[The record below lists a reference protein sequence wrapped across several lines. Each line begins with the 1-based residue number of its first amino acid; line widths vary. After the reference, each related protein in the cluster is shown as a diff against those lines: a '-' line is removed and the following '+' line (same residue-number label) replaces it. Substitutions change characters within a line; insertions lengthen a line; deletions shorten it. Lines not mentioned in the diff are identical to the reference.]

1 MPESGAEASGSLWKG
16 GPGPGRD
23 GSFTGEGGCL
33 GPIGKD
39 RCSRQKPRSGY
50 QANGRPMQSPNADTG
65 IQPPKSMPPISFGG
79 LTMNCTHRKNGCR
92 DRGPALR
99 EETPSSAWGV
109 VTPGAKS
116 LLRTG
121 SPAFHLVCIKVW
133 AILPAESASLLGLPL
148 RCCLFET
155 PRRQDTAEAVSSNEE
170 RRPPA
175 YALRG
180 GCSPWTPPVLFP
192 REGRP

>member
-92 DRGPALR
+92 DRGTAVR
-99 EETPSSAWGV
+99 EETPGSAWGV
-109 VTPGAKS
+109 VTPGAKN
-116 LLRTG
+116 LPRTG
-121 SPAFHLVCIKVW
+121 SPQVRLRFTW
-133 AILPAESASLLGLPL
+133 FASRFGPSCRQNRP
-148 RCCLFET
+148 RCWGCRF
-155 PRRQDTAEAVSSNEE
+155 AAACSK
-170 RRPPA
+170 RPEDRTQ
-175 YALRG
+175 LK
-180 GCSPWTPPVLFP
+180 L
-192 REGRP
+192 